1 MGLQV
6 LDDVEVAS
14 ADADTALA
22 AIGTL
27 ERVIAHA
34 QAMQMAWMNR
44 FLDHRL
50 APGSRYSKYAA
61 AEVAAELTWSTQ
73 TADKRLSLAYQLGS
87 TLQRTWGAMYLGEI
101 DLTKAR
107 ALADIIAP
115 LDVDKAR
122 LVEDEVLPKAG
133 ERTVRWVRD
142 KARKQVLKIDPD
154 GAEARRKERAK
165 ERRVEK
171 SPDDDGMSWLNAYLP
186 ADKVEAAYR
195 RVDAIAHSLK
205 AREDPRSLD
214 EVRADVLIDLL
225 LGNPS
230 NVTTKIEVR
239 VDAMT
244 LMGCNNNPADLPG
257 YGPISAEYA
266 KELAFQ
272 PGSFWYRFL
281 TDPLSGIV
289 IDHGR
294 TRYRPPVALR
304 DLVKARDVRCCGVG
318 CYRPAASCEIDHSL
332 PYPYGKTADNNL
344 APACKYHNLSK
355 LHGWTVQQTS
365 PGHFTWKSPTGRT
378 YTVDPENDPAPL
390 GPPPF

>member
-1 MGLQV
+1 MKNNNGDKKSAATMVSWRDMEPCGMGLQV
-6 LDDVEVAS
+6 LDDVDIAS

-22 AIGTL
+22 AIGSL
-27 ERVIAHA
+27 EQVIAHA

-122 LVEDEVLPKAG
+122 LVEDELLPKAG

-142 KARKQVLKIDPD
+142 KTRKQVLRIDPD

-171 SPDDDGMSWLNAYLP
+171 SPDDDGMSWLSAYLP

-205 AREDPRSLD
+205 TREDPRSLD

-239 VDAMT
+239 VDDPDGGSTALAEAEGAT
-244 LMGCNNNPADLPG
+244 KKQAQQEAARIAFERLIAGNNSNPTPT
-257 YGPISAEYA
+257 STE
-266 KELAFQ
+266 
-272 PGSFWYRFL
+272 
-281 TDPLSGIV
+281 
-289 IDHGR
+289 
-294 TRYRPPVALR
+294 VA
-304 DLVKARDVRCCGVG
+304 
-318 CYRPAASCEIDHSL
+318 
-332 PYPYGKTADNNL
+332 
-344 APACKYHNLSK
+344 
-355 LHGWTVQQTS
+355 Q
-365 PGHFTWKSPTGRT
+365 
-378 YTVDPENDPAPL
+378 
-390 GPPPF
+390 